1 MAESGCADLLE
12 RVRTSGEVPRHVAV
26 IMDGNGRWAAARGL
40 PRWLGHREGM
50 KAVRRVVEGS
60 IEAGLGVLTLYAFSR
75 ENWERPQREVSALMD
90 LLVEYVDREREELR
104 DRGVRVRAI
113 GERARLSDSARRAI
127 DLLERTTG
135 GGERLELQLAI
146 NYGSRQ
152 EIVTAVRDLA
162 SRVARGELDPE
173 EIDETRV
180 SEALYTAGRPDPD
193 LLIRTS
199 GEVRISNFLLWQ
211 IAYAEIHVTPV
222 LWPDFGRCDLF
233 EALLDYQ
240 GRDRRFGRVST

>member
-1 MAESGCADLLE
+1 
-12 RVRTSGEVPRHVAV
+12 
-26 IMDGNGRWAAARGL
+26 
-40 PRWLGHREGM
+40 
-50 KAVRRVVEGS
+50 
-60 IEAGLGVLTLYAFSR
+60 
-75 ENWERPQREVSALMD
+75 MD

-104 DRGVRVRAI
+104 DRGVRVRVI
-113 GERARLSDSARRAI
+113 GERARLSDSARGAI

-152 EIVTAVRDLA
+152 EIVTAIRALA
-162 SRVARGELDPE
+162 SRAARGELDPE

-211 IAYAEIHVTPV
+211 IAYAEIWVTDT
-222 LWPDFGRCDLF
+222 LWPDFRCRHLLQ
-233 EALLDYQ
+233 ALLDYQ
-240 GRDRRFGRVST
+240 RRERRYGGLIDVEDPDTPAVIRG